1 MSARL
6 CVIDYMGKEPV
17 PNVPVA
23 TVFVREV
30 IGCNCPDEVFR
41 QTAIQR
47 GSSAGKAC
55 SSDCELRIGGRL
67 LIVIT
72 SKSAARL
79 SSHLVEVV
87 AEGNRARDE
96 SKFNRFRLVVQTE
109 NAAQEPQWPRA
120 DYFKVRAVNER
131 EYLLKH
137 DLEADAWFLGQQ
149 W

>member
-23 TVFVREV
+23 TGFVREV

-41 QTAIQR
+41 QTAIQP

-96 SKFNRFRLVVQTE
+96 SKFDRFRLVVQAGKPAE
-109 NAAQEPQWPRA
+109 ESAELFRA
-120 DYFKVRAVNER
+120 FESISDKDER
-131 EYLLKH
+131 VLAKGEVPNFFSH
-137 DLEADAWFLGQQ
+137 ASDGN
-149 W
+149 